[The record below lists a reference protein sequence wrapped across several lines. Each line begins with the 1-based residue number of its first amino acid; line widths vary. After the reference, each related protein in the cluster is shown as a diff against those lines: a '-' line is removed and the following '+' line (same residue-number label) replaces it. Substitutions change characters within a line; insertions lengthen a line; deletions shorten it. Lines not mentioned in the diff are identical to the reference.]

1 VAVPSPGETLAVRRR
16 PGAREADEPF
26 PAVVVRSDVTGVWCS
41 PLEGDQRFPLGP
53 CRGATRVALTS
64 SSTDGAP
71 HAHTLTVER
80 LPVRTSVL
88 LLLTDDGPWVL
99 NHDREVT

>member
-1 VAVPSPGETLAVRRR
+1 MPSPGETLALRRR
-16 PGAREADEPF
+16 PGARQPGEPF
-26 PAVVVRSDVTGVWCS
+26 GAIVVRSDATGVWCS
-41 PLEGDQRFPLGP
+41 PTGGDQRSPLGP
-53 CRGATRVALTS
+53 CHGATRVALTS

-71 HAHTLTVER
+71 HTHTLMVER
-80 LPVRTSVL
+80 LPVRTQVL